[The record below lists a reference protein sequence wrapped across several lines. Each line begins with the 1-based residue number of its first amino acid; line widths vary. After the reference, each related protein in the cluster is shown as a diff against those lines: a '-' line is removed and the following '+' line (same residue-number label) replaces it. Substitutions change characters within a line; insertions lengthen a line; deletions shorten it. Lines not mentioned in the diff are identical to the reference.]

1 MNKIV
6 SNILLSIFLIF
17 FQAMFLNHI
26 NFLNFINPYLYI
38 FLIIYF
44 PLKSNRSIF
53 ILIAFFTG
61 LTIDFFSDTHGMH
74 AAACL
79 CIAYFR
85 TYYLKIFFGIAYQ
98 HQVVKFKYLEFKQNF
113 FYLIT
118 MIFTHHIILFSL
130 EVFSFTHLDI
140 IFKKTISSLIF
151 SFILVV
157 IFFEFFIKKN
167 K

>member
-6 SNILLSIFLIF
+6 SNILSGIFLIF

-26 NFLNFINPYLYI
+26 NFLNFVNPYLYI

-44 PLKSNRSIF
+44 PLKTNRSIF
-53 ILIAFFTG
+53 ILAAFFMG
-61 LTIDFFSDTHGMH
+61 FAIDFFSDTHGIH
-74 AAACL
+74 AAASL

-98 HQVVKFKYLEFKQNF
+98 HQVVKFKHLEFKQNF

-118 MIFTHHIILFSL
+118 MIFTHHLILFSL
-130 EVFSFTHLDI
+130 EVFSINHLDI
-140 IFKKTISSLIF
+140 IIKKTISSLIF
-151 SFILVV
+151 SFILVI
-157 IFFEFFIKKN
+157 IFFEFFIKKT

>member
-6 SNILLSIFLIF
+6 SNILSGIFLIF

-26 NFLNFINPYLYI
+26 NFLNFVNPYLYI

-44 PLKSNRSIF
+44 PLKTNRSIF
-53 ILIAFFTG
+53 ILAAFFMG
-61 LTIDFFSDTHGMH
+61 FAIDFFSDTHGIH
-74 AAACL
+74 AAASL

-98 HQVVKFKYLEFKQNF
+98 HQVVKFKHLEFKQNF

-118 MIFTHHIILFSL
+118 MIFTHHLILFSL
-130 EVFSFTHLDI
+130 EVFSINHLDI
-140 IFKKTISSLIF
+140 IIKKTISSLIF
-151 SFILVV
+151 SFILVI
-157 IFFEFFIKKN
+157 IFFEFFIKKR

>member
-1 MNKIV
+1 MSKIL
-6 SNILLSIFLIF
+6 SNILLSVFLIF

-44 PLKSNRSIF
+44 PLKTYRSIL
-53 ILIAFFTG
+53 ILTAFFIG
-61 LTIDFFSDTHGMH
+61 LAIDFFSDTHAIH

-85 TYYLKIFFGIAYQ
+85 TYYLKIFFGMAYQ
-98 HQVVKFKYLEFKQNF
+98 HQVVKFKHIEFKQNF
-113 FYLIT
+113 LYLVA
-118 MIFTHHIILFSL
+118 MIFTHHLVLFSL

-151 SFILVV
+151 SFILVI
-157 IFFEFFIKKN
+157 IFFEFFIKKS

>member
-17 FQAMFLNHI
+17 FQVMFLYHI
-26 NFLNFINPYLYI
+26 NFISFINPYLYI

-44 PLKSNRSIF
+44 PLKTNRSIF
-53 ILIAFFTG
+53 ILTAFFAG
-61 LTIDFFSDTHGMH
+61 LVIDFFSDTHAIH

-85 TYYLKIFFGIAYQ
+85 TYYLKIFFGMAYQ
-98 HQVVKFKYLEFKQNF
+98 HQVVKFKYLKFKQNF

-118 MIFTHHIILFSL
+118 MIFTHHLILFSL
-130 EVFSFTHLDI
+130 EVFSFAHLNI

-151 SFILVV
+151 SFILVI
-157 IFFEFFIKKN
+157 IFFEFFIKKS

>member
-6 SNILLSIFLIF
+6 SNILSGIFLIF

-26 NFLNFINPYLYI
+26 NFLNFVNPYIYI

-44 PLKSNRSIF
+44 PLKTNRSIF
-53 ILIAFFTG
+53 ILAAFFMG
-61 LTIDFFSDTHGMH
+61 FAIDFFSDTHGIH
-74 AAACL
+74 AAASL

-98 HQVVKFKYLEFKQNF
+98 HQVVKFKHLEFKQNF

-118 MIFTHHIILFSL
+118 MIFTHHLILFSL
-130 EVFSFTHLDI
+130 EVFSINHLDI
-140 IFKKTISSLIF
+140 IIKKTISSLIF
-151 SFILVV
+151 SFILVI
-157 IFFEFFIKKN
+157 IFFEFFIKKT

>member
-1 MNKIV
+1 MSKIV
-6 SNILLSIFLIF
+6 TNILSGIFLIF
-17 FQAMFLNHI
+17 FQAMFLNHV
-26 NFLNFINPYLYI
+26 NFLNFLNPYLYI

-44 PLKSNRSIF
+44 PLKTNRSIF
-53 ILIAFFTG
+53 ILTAFFIG
-61 LTIDFFSDTHGMH
+61 LAIDFFSDTHGIH

-98 HQVVKFKYLEFKQNF
+98 HQVVKFKHLEFKQNF

-118 MIFTHHIILFSL
+118 MIFTHHLILFSL
-130 EVFSFTHLDI
+130 EVFSITHLEI
-140 IFKKTISSLIF
+140 IIKKTISSLIF
-151 SFILVV
+151 SFILVI
-157 IFFEFFIKKN
+157 IFFEFFIKKS

>member
-6 SNILLSIFLIF
+6 SNILFSIFLIF

-26 NFLNFINPYLYI
+26 NFLSFINPYLYI

-44 PLKSNRSIF
+44 PLKTNRSIF
-53 ILIAFFTG
+53 ILTAFLAG
-61 LTIDFFSDTHGMH
+61 LVIDFFSDTHAIH

-85 TYYLKIFFGIAYQ
+85 TYYLKIFFGMAYQ
-98 HQVVKFKYLEFKQNF
+98 HQVVKFKHLEFKQNF

-118 MIFTHHIILFSL
+118 MIFTHHLILFSL
-130 EVFSFTHLDI
+130 EVFSFAHLGI
-140 IFKKTISSLIF
+140 ILKKPFL
-151 SFILVV
+151 L
-157 IFFEFFIKKN
+157 
-167 K
+167 

>member
-1 MNKIV
+1 MNNTI
-6 SNILLSIFLIF
+6 SNILFAVFLIF

-44 PLKSNRSIF
+44 PLKTNRSFF
-53 ILIAFFTG
+53 ILIAFITG
-61 LTIDFFSDTHGMH
+61 LLIDFFSDTHGMH

-79 CIAYFR
+79 SIAYFR
-85 TYYLKIFFGIAYQ
+85 TYFLKIFFGMAYQ
-98 HQVVKFKYLEFKQNF
+98 HQVVKFKHLEFKQNF
-113 FYLIT
+113 FYLIA
-118 MIFTHHIILFSL
+118 MIFTHHLILFSL

-140 IFKKTISSLIF
+140 ILKKTISSLIF
-151 SFILVV
+151 SFILVI
-157 IFFEFFIKKN
+157 IFFEFFVKKT

>member
-6 SNILLSIFLIF
+6 SNILSGIFLIF

-26 NFLNFINPYLYI
+26 NFLNFVNPYIYI

-44 PLKSNRSIF
+44 PLKTNRSIF
-53 ILIAFFTG
+53 ILAAFFMG
-61 LTIDFFSDTHGMH
+61 FAIDFFSDTHGIH
-74 AAACL
+74 AAASL

-98 HQVVKFKYLEFKQNF
+98 HQVVKFKHLEFKQNF

-118 MIFTHHIILFSL
+118 MIFTHHLILFSL
-130 EVFSFTHLDI
+130 EVFSINHLDI
-140 IFKKTISSLIF
+140 IIKKTISSLIF
-151 SFILVV
+151 SFILVI
-157 IFFEFFIKKN
+157 IFFEFFIKKI